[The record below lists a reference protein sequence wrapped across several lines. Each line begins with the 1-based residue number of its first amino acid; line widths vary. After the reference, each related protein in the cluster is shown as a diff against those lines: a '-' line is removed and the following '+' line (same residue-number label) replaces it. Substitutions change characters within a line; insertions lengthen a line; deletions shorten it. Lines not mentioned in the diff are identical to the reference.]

1 MREHDAVRLDQWLW
15 AARFFRTRT
24 LAKDAIEA
32 GHVRCHGE
40 RCKVARDVRPGMT
53 LNVRRG
59 HEELEIVVAG
69 LSVKRGGAPEAQR
82 LYTETAASIARR
94 EQLRLQ
100 SRAAGQAISDH
111 RPSKKERRDLTRFKR
126 GL

>member
-1 MREHDAVRLDQWLW
+1 MNGHDAVRLDQWLW

-32 GHVRCHGE
+32 GHVRCNGE
-40 RCKVARDVRPGMT
+40 RCKVAKDVRIGMT

-59 HEELEIVVAG
+59 NEDFEIVVAG

-82 LYTETAASIARR
+82 LYSETEASTAQR

-100 SRAAGQAISDH
+100 SRVAGQTFSDH